1 MITKN
6 RPFAFKLLIFALF
19 PYLLYPGSVSRSFIL
34 CIHKGKSW
42 CGIWEASRKPVCTH
56 CSSATTTSS
65 CCQAQS
71 PRETAVFTSAGS
83 PEKRDLS
90 NPCSECLQICLE
102 SKVDLGVFEAF
113 SFAVLP
119 LFFAYFI
126 EISLFFKRS
135 LEIRLS
141 LLSPVPTD
149 SPPLID
155 FAPLQVVLLL

>member
-6 RPFAFKLLIFALF
+6 RSFAFKLLIFALF

-71 PRETAVFTSAGS
+71 PRETAVFASEGLS
-83 PEKRDLS
+83 EKRDLS

-102 SKVDLGVFEAF
+102 SKVDLDFYTSISF
-113 SFAVLP
+113 SVQP
-119 LFFAYFI
+119 LLFAYF
-126 EISLFFKRS
+126 EVFCTFLQNFC
-135 LEIRLS
+135 LELE
-141 LLSPVPTD
+141 LSPPFLIPVLL
-149 SPPLID
+149 PLD
-155 FAPLQVVLLL
+155 TQVVLRL